1 MALDGCGLFC
11 KYTLFIF
18 NLIFAL
24 LGFAF
29 LGLGLWLRL
38 SDSTRGIFQVEDFNS
53 SAFVI
58 AVTVLIALGSVML
71 IVVVFGDYGA
81 CNEKRCALQVF
92 SALLTILAVAEI
104 AIGVV
109 AYSSKEQVGQH
120 IVEFYGSLYFLYMK
134 SGDPVIGATL
144 TFIHK
149 MLHCCGVTGVVVLE
163 LAQNTCPKADG
174 FWEKIHQP
182 NCPLLIADVFNRK
195 AALVM
200 GIFVGTGVLLIIAL
214 ICSTTLSRKIR
225 QSASSPQYIILT
237 HSTSVVANPQPSQCE
252 FVSYPYP
259 YPDQDPVTF
268 TPLSMANIPVAQS

>member
-18 NLIFAL
+18 NAIFAL
-24 LGFAF
+24 VGFAF

-38 SDSTRGIFQVEDFNS
+38 SDSTRGIFQIEDFNS

-92 SALLTILAVAEI
+92 SALLTILAMAEI

-109 AYSSKEQVGQH
+109 AYSSKERVGLH
-120 IVEFYGSLYFLYMK
+120 IVEFYGSLYALYLS

-149 MLHCCGVTGVVVLE
+149 MLHCCGVTGVVVIE
-163 LAQNTCPKADG
+163 LAKNTCPKADG
-174 FWEKIHQP
+174 FWEQIKQP
-182 NCPLLIADVFNRK
+182 NCPLIIADVFNSK

-200 GIFVGTGVLLIIAL
+200 GIFVGTGVLLITAL
-214 ICSTTLSRKIR
+214 VCTT
-225 QSASSPQYIILT
+225 ILLKQT
-237 HSTSVVANPQPSQCE
+237 KRSQQE
-252 FVSYPYP
+252 
-259 YPDQDPVTF
+259 VTAYY
-268 TPLSMANIPVAQS
+268 TTVY

>member
-29 LGLGLWLRL
+29 LGLGLWLRF
-38 SDSTRGIFQVEDFNS
+38 SESTRGIFQIEDLNS

-92 SALLTILAVAEI
+92 SVLLTILAIAEI

-109 AYSSKEQVGQH
+109 AYSSKEEVGPR
-120 IVEFYGSLYFLYMK
+120 IVEFYSSLYALYLN

-163 LAQNTCPKADG
+163 LVKHTCPKADG
-174 FWEKIHQP
+174 FWEQIKQP
-182 NCPLLIADVFNRK
+182 NCPAEILGAFNSN
-195 AALVM
+195 APLVM

-225 QSASSPQYIILT
+225 QSLSSPQYIILT
-237 HSTSVVANPQPSQCE
+237 HSTSVMANPHPSQCE
-252 FVSYPYP
+252 FVSSS
-259 YPDQDPVTF
+259 YPDQDPVFF